1 MGQKYE
7 NVLETSK
14 TNFFPTMRT
23 ISLNL
28 IKEMS
33 IDIDGPKK
41 QKSQGLKQDHFE
53 GSNVL
58 SPQRSTL
65 DWLNLILNRAII
77 FWPNICLSSIF
88 GK

>member
-7 NVLETSK
+7 NILETSK
-14 TNFFPTMRT
+14 ANLFPTMRT
-23 ISLNL
+23 IPLNL

-33 IDIDGPKK
+33 IDIDGPEK

-58 SPQRSTL
+58 SP
-65 DWLNLILNRAII
+65 
-77 FWPNICLSSIF
+77 
-88 GK
+88 

>member
-23 ISLNL
+23 ITLNL

-33 IDIDGPKK
+33 IDGPEK

-58 SPQRSTL
+58 SPQRSAL
-65 DWLNLILNRAII
+65 DWLN
-77 FWPNICLSSIF
+77 
-88 GK
+88 